1 MLVRFALLRKF
12 LPSRILSISRGNVC
26 RSFATGT
33 DKVCVYCNNQGQK
46 DSYLSKMRNIGI
58 FAHIDAGKT
67 TTTEKML
74 YYAGI
79 VRNPGNVD
87 DGDTV
92 ETHFATQVQ
101 VTDFLQ
107 EERERG
113 ITIQSAAISFPWKNS
128 IINLIDTPGHVDFSI
143 EVERCLRV
151 LDGGIAVLDGVAGVE
166 AQSNNLNFLRSF
178 LDYQFNRFDR
188 FIYVQLKQYGSK
200 QIAIVFL
207 AYYISI
213 SLIAWAPILTLW
225 QDLPRFACHIIIQ
238 LIC

>member
-1 MLVRFALLRKF
+1 M
-12 LPSRILSISRGNVC
+12 
-26 RSFATGT
+26 T
-33 DKVCVYCNNQGQK
+33 KV
-46 DSYLSKMRNIGI
+46 RNIGI

-74 YYAGI
+74 FYAGI
-79 VRNPGNVD
+79 VRSPGNVD

-92 ETHFATQVQ
+92 IVRESSHVQ

-128 IINLIDTPGHVDFSI
+128 IVNLIDTPGHVDFSI

-166 AQSNNLNFLRSF
+166 AQSPS
-178 LDYQFNRFDR
+178 
-188 FIYVQLKQYGSK
+188 GG
-200 QIAIVFL
+200 
-207 AYYISI
+207 
-213 SLIAWAPILTLW
+213 LT
-225 QDLPRFACHIIIQ
+225 
-238 LIC
+238 

>member
-1 MLVRFALLRKF
+1 MVK
-12 LPSRILSISRGNVC
+12 I
-26 RSFATGT
+26 
-33 DKVCVYCNNQGQK
+33 
-46 DSYLSKMRNIGI
+46 RNIGI

-74 YYAGI
+74 FYAGI
-79 VRNPGNVD
+79 VRSPGNVD

-92 ETHFATQVQ
+92 IASGSFHVQ

-128 IINLIDTPGHVDFSI
+128 IVNLIDTPGHVDFSI

-166 AQSNNLNFLRSF
+166 AQSPSCT
-178 LDYQFNRFDR
+178 
-188 FIYVQLKQYGSK
+188 I
-200 QIAIVFL
+200 
-207 AYYISI
+207 
-213 SLIAWAPILTLW
+213 T
-225 QDLPRFACHIIIQ
+225 
-238 LIC
+238 

>member
-1 MLVRFALLRKF
+1 MT
-12 LPSRILSISRGNVC
+12 RI
-26 RSFATGT
+26 
-33 DKVCVYCNNQGQK
+33 
-46 DSYLSKMRNIGI
+46 RNIGI

-74 YYAGI
+74 FYAGV
-79 VRNPGNVD
+79 VRSPGNVD

-92 ETHFATQVQ
+92 IVRESSHVQ

-128 IINLIDTPGHVDFSI
+128 IVNLIDTPGHVDFSI

-166 AQSNNLNFLRSF
+166 AQSPSYELN
-178 LDYQFNRFDR
+178 
-188 FIYVQLKQYGSK
+188 
-200 QIAIVFL
+200 
-207 AYYISI
+207 
-213 SLIAWAPILTLW
+213 
-225 QDLPRFACHIIIQ
+225 
-238 LIC
+238 

>member
-1 MLVRFALLRKF
+1 MAK
-12 LPSRILSISRGNVC
+12 I
-26 RSFATGT
+26 
-33 DKVCVYCNNQGQK
+33 
-46 DSYLSKMRNIGI
+46 RNIGI

-74 YYAGI
+74 FYAGV
-79 VRNPGNVD
+79 VRSPGNVD

-92 ETHFATQVQ
+92 IASGSSHVQ

-128 IINLIDTPGHVDFSI
+128 IVNLIDTPGHVDFSI

-166 AQSNNLNFLRSF
+166 AQSPFCSM
-178 LDYQFNRFDR
+178 
-188 FIYVQLKQYGSK
+188 I
-200 QIAIVFL
+200 
-207 AYYISI
+207 
-213 SLIAWAPILTLW
+213 
-225 QDLPRFACHIIIQ
+225 
-238 LIC
+238 